1 LFFRFDSEAAPVVSA
16 VSIKKEMFDSFV
28 AESDHA
34 ATAAT
39 AAEDAYDELTVE
51 ELVSLLQ
58 NFKGLDK
65 ENQVRL

>member
-1 LFFRFDSEAAPVVSA
+1 

-39 AAEDAYDELTVE
+39 AAEDEDDAYDELTVE